1 MRPQRVG
8 RQLPIP
14 LGASTVDHMARRQQ
28 RLGDRRSARRCRPV
42 QRIGGPQHQPLGV
55 VGGVEPATGALRVAE
70 MRHRGVQQSGSRR
83 QPRALGGQLVE
94 RQQPGG
100 QHRVVLQD
108 GGAVAD
114 HPAQAGPAQA
124 AVDDVQVQQPGRAA
138 PRGVR
143 QRGVV
148 QGHAGFGQRGDRQP
162 VPGRDDLVVAGGLG
176 PGQAGHQQRGADPVQ
191 TRRVVG
197 VGGQL
202 QHRRPVLEGAG
213 LGHPENLCRPTAVV
227 AAEHLGQLHRRPN
240 VGRTLA
246 AVGVGI
252 QRRGEHVGRC
262 FAAQLVEQKS
272 RGLGGDPAGQRIPGT
287 AGPVRVGAQQ
297 QRVVV
302 QHLLE
307 MRYHP
312 GTVDAV
318 SGETAAELVIDA
330 ATGHGVSS
338 ACDRLQRLR

>member
-227 AAEHLGQLHRRPN
+227 AAEHLG
-240 VGRTLA
+240 
-246 AVGVGI
+246 
-252 QRRGEHVGRC
+252 
-262 FAAQLVEQKS
+262 
-272 RGLGGDPAGQRIPGT
+272 
-287 AGPVRVGAQQ
+287 
-297 QRVVV
+297 
-302 QHLLE
+302 
-307 MRYHP
+307 
-312 GTVDAV
+312 
-318 SGETAAELVIDA
+318 
-330 ATGHGVSS
+330 
-338 ACDRLQRLR
+338 